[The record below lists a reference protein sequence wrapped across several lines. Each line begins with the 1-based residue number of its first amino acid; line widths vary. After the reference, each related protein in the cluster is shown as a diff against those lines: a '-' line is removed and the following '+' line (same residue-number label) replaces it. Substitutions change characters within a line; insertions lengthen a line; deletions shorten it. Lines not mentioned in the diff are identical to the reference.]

1 MNSTVDYNIVNTWGY
16 GDMRYPKKLKGMM
29 GHLARKEIDIAGTI
43 LFITPDRLPS
53 IDYLSCPIEVK
64 LAFVLRDPP
73 LTYVKNIY
81 YLPFTGVCIAYHSC
95 PIGAKL
101 MFIFQDPPL
110 IYISGCVAMCYEFG
124 HIEYNYNL
132 YNISVFKSEEE
143 RKSKITAIRFHVVC
157 NQCRVSNGKP
167 IQSKR
172 TI

>member
-1 MNSTVDYNIVNTWGY
+1 MNSTVNYNIVNTWGY

-29 GHLARKEIDIAGTI
+29 GHLSRKEIDIGGTI
-43 LFITPDRLPS
+43 SFITPDRLPF

-81 YLPFTGVCIAYHSC
+81 YLPFTGVCIDSLSY
-95 PIGAKL
+95 PIELKL
-101 MFIFQDPPL
+101 LFIFRDSSL
-110 IYISGCVAMCYEFG
+110 IYISACVAMCYVFG

-132 YNISVFKSEEE
+132 YNISIFKREEE
-143 RKSKITAIRFHVVC
+143 RRSKIYAIRFYVVC
-157 NQCRVSNGKP
+157 NQYRVSNGKP

>member
-1 MNSTVDYNIVNTWGY
+1 MNSTVNYNIVNTWGY

-29 GHLARKEIDIAGTI
+29 GHLSRKEIDIGGTI
-43 LFITPDRLPS
+43 SFITPDRLPF

-81 YLPFTGVCIAYHSC
+81 YLPFTGVCIDYLSC
-95 PIGAKL
+95 PIELKQL
-101 MFIFQDPPL
+101 FIFRDSSL
-110 IYISGCVAMCYEFG
+110 IYISACVAMCYVFG

-132 YNISVFKSEEE
+132 YNISIFKREEE
-143 RKSKITAIRFHVVC
+143 RRSKIYAIRFYVVC
-157 NQCRVSNGKP
+157 NQYRVSNGKP